1 MKHSRQQAMRSNL
14 WRKRNEEKKEEEMTE
29 EEMIAALEEAGMKVK
44 KEATNEVVA
53 EQTNELDSKFAEM
66 QEEIARLKAL
76 ANKPKIEQKAQKEEA
91 PVDARTAMLERIAE
105 RCKVPMNQLNEG
117 IKGFF

>member
-1 MKHSRQQAMRSNL
+1 
-14 WRKRNEEKKEEEMTE
+14 MTE

-44 KEATNEVVA
+44 KATNEVVA
-53 EQTNELDSKFAEM
+53 EQTNEMDAKFAEM